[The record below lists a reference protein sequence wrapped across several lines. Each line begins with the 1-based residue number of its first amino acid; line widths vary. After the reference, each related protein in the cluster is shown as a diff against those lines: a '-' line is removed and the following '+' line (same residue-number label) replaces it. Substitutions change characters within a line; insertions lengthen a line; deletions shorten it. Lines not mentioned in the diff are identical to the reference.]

1 MKKAFLLIG
10 GNIGDRLYHLTQAKK
25 LIEQDCGHIVICSS
39 VYETAAWGKTD
50 QPSFLNQVLIIQTR
64 LDAFSLL
71 NAILKIETSMGRKR
85 MEKYDARTIDIDIL
99 YYESEQMN
107 IESLNIPHPKIS
119 ERRFVLT
126 PLAELAPDMI
136 DPCHRKSIKV
146 LLAECPD
153 TLDVHVFNIQNADNQ
168 T

>member
-1 MKKAFLLIG
+1 
-10 GNIGDRLYHLTQAKK
+10 
-25 LIEQDCGHIVICSS
+25 
-39 VYETAAWGKTD
+39 
-50 QPSFLNQVLIIQTR
+50 
-64 LDAFSLL
+64 
-71 NAILKIETSMGRKR
+71 MGRKR